1 MANVVVLGAGGMLGS
16 AMARKLQVDGHN
28 VTKTFRTPP
37 LEPDALRFQVGTDDL
52 GTLFQQIPR
61 PDFVINCLGVLKKQI
76 ETGGLAATAH
86 AIEVNSL
93 FPYSLAKQADQMG
106 FKIIQIATDC
116 VFDGT
121 AGGYFEDSHHDA
133 TDIYGKSKSL
143 GEVDSQ
149 NFMIIRTSI
158 VGPEIGQQRSLYE
171 WVRNLP
177 QNSRINGY
185 VNHKW
190 NGITS
195 IAFSKIVSAI
205 VSNDRFSSGVHHLIP
220 ADSVSKYELVTLIAE
235 TLGRNDLE
243 IIEHFH
249 ESQIN
254 RTLSSR
260 NKIWSEQMWIEAGY
274 SSIPS
279 ISQLIAEL
287 AFKPEL
293 SSEKEGR

>member
-1 MANVVVLGAGGMLGS
+1 MANVLVLGAGGMLGS
-16 AMARKLQVDGHN
+16 AMVKKLEKDGHK
-28 VTKTFRTPP
+28 VTKTFRTAPW
-37 LEPDALRFQVGTDDL
+37 ESDALRFQVGIDDL
-52 GTLFQQIPR
+52 ESLLKQIPR

-76 ETGGLAATAH
+76 ECGGLAAIAH

-106 FKIIQIATDC
+106 FKVIQIATDC
-116 VFDGT
+116 VFDGS
-121 AGGYFEDSHHDA
+121 AGDYFEDSHHDA

-177 QNSRINGY
+177 QNSRIEGY

-195 IAFSKIVSAI
+195 IAFSRIVSAI
-205 VSNDRFSSGVHHLIP
+205 VSKDRFSDGVHHLIP
-220 ADSVSKYELVTLIAE
+220 ADSVSKYQLVALLAE
-235 TLGRNDLE
+235 TLGRKDLE
-243 IIEHFH
+243 IVQHFH
-249 ESQIN
+249 VSQIN

-260 NKIWSEQMWIEAGY
+260 NKIWSERTWIEAGY
-274 SSIPS
+274 SSVPS
-279 ISQLIAEL
+279 IGQLIAEL
-287 AFKPEL
+287 ALKPEL